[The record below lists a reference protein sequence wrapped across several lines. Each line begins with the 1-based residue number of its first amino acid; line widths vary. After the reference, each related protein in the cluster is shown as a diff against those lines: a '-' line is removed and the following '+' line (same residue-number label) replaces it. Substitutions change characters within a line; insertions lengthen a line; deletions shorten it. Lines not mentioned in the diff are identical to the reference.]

1 MNKYL
6 NELHESNF
14 NSDATWLATADT
26 ADLWQDM
33 GIVFTGK
40 NMGDLNGVR
49 FGDINGDVSSVTF
62 FSLFYLLCRICIVEP
77 SVICPSANFAN

>member
-1 MNKYL
+1 MAGGVSELIHGYL
-6 NELHESNF
+6 HLKTLD
-14 NSDATWLATADT
+14 SDAARFATADT

-49 FGDINGDVSSVTF
+49 FSDINGDVSSIPC
-62 FSLFYLLCRICIVEP
+62 LCRLSPIYSI
-77 SVICPSANFAN
+77 

>member
-1 MNKYL
+1 MNQSTDS
-6 NELHESNF
+6 LHTDTF
-14 NSDATWLATADT
+14 DTDAVWLATADT

-49 FGDINGDVSSVTF
+49 FSDINGDVSSISCLSPVPTV
-62 FSLFYLLCRICIVEP
+62 YDVPQC
-77 SVICPSANFAN
+77 